1 MNVKP
6 NALTLVS
13 AFSACSSIGALR
25 FGKAIHAYGLKSLID
40 GNIVFDNAALDLYAK
55 CRSLL
60 NAQNVFVKMSKR
72 DVISW
77 TTLLMAYARGG
88 HCDEAV
94 EVFKQMVATGEAEP
108 NEATIVTVLSACAS
122 IGSLSLGCWV
132 HSYVD
137 ERIDLDVD
145 GNIGN
150 ALVNM
155 YVKCGDMKMGL
166 KVFNMVVHKD
176 VISWGTVICGLAMN
190 GYGKQAV
197 QMCSRM
203 LVHGVLPD
211 DVTFIGLL
219 SACSHVGLVSEGIMF
234 FKAMRDSY
242 GIMPQMR
249 HYGCMVD
256 MYGRAGLFDEAVA
269 FLNGMPVEAEGP
281 IWGALLQ
288 ACKIHGNEEMSE
300 WIREQIRDKNV
311 GVGTLALL
319 SNIYASSER
328 WDDANK
334 VRKTMRGPGLKKVVG
349 FSWVE
354 PEVILESSLCVA

>member
-1 MNVKP
+1 M
-6 NALTLVS
+6 
-13 AFSACSSIGALR
+13 
-25 FGKAIHAYGLKSLID
+25 
-40 GNIVFDNAALDLYAK
+40 
-55 CRSLL
+55 
-60 NAQNVFVKMSKR
+60 
-72 DVISW
+72 
-77 TTLLMAYARGG
+77 
-88 HCDEAV
+88 
-94 EVFKQMVATGEAEP
+94 
-108 NEATIVTVLSACAS
+108 
-122 IGSLSLGCWV
+122 GSLSLGCWV

-166 KVFNMVVHKD
+166 KVFNMVVNKD

-256 MYGRAGLFDEAVA
+256 MYGRAGLFEEAVA

-300 WIREQIRDKNV
+300 WIREQIRDKIV

-334 VRKTMRGPGLKKVVG
+334 VRKTMRGPGLKKLAG

-354 PEVILESSLCVA
+354 PEVRLESSLCVA

>member
-1 MNVKP
+1 
-6 NALTLVS
+6 
-13 AFSACSSIGALR
+13 
-25 FGKAIHAYGLKSLID
+25 
-40 GNIVFDNAALDLYAK
+40 
-55 CRSLL
+55 
-60 NAQNVFVKMSKR
+60 
-72 DVISW
+72 
-77 TTLLMAYARGG
+77 
-88 HCDEAV
+88 
-94 EVFKQMVATGEAEP
+94 
-108 NEATIVTVLSACAS
+108 
-122 IGSLSLGCWV
+122 
-132 HSYVD
+132 
-137 ERIDLDVD
+137 
-145 GNIGN
+145 
-150 ALVNM
+150 
-155 YVKCGDMKMGL
+155 
-166 KVFNMVVHKD
+166 
-176 VISWGTVICGLAMN
+176 
-190 GYGKQAV
+190 
-197 QMCSRM
+197 
-203 LVHGVLPD
+203 
-211 DVTFIGLL
+211 
-219 SACSHVGLVSEGIMF
+219 MF